1 MRRAEIKDY
10 EKNCRFLQICNS
22 EYKGYGEVCSLD
34 YDQHPTD
41 KMILDYIRQ
50 NAMYVQE
57 ENGII
62 LGAVAITMSQKEDYH
77 NIDWQQELMDDEVA
91 VVHILCV

>member
-1 MRRAEIKDY
+1 MKKIVDFYKYAIANTKDM
-10 EKNCRFLQICNS
+10 EKYARWN
-22 EYKGYGEVCSLD
+22 